1 MKIVLT
7 GGGTGGHFY
16 PIIAVAQEINK
27 IAKDNRLLR
36 PELYFM
42 SIDPYNEGLLFE
54 NNLTYVGVTSG
65 KIRRNGG
72 MQNTILNFIDLWKI
86 FFGSL
91 SALWRMFLI
100 YPDVVFGKGGFASF
114 PALLAARILRIP
126 VVIHE
131 SDNKPG
137 KVNAWAGKFAR
148 RIAISYPDA
157 IKYFPREKTAYT
169 GNPVR
174 KEVQDILTVGG
185 REQLGLDPNIPV
197 ILVLGGSQ
205 GARFINNAII
215 DVISRLVEKYQVIH
229 QVGRLN
235 FEVMKETKEVVLLG
249 NKFKDRY
256 KIVDYMKS
264 LDLKAAAGSADLII
278 SRAGSAIFEIALW
291 GKPSIIIP
299 IPEDVSHDQ
308 RENAYSYARSGACSV
323 IEEKN
328 LTQGV
333 LMAEV
338 QRILTTPEIKD
349 GMIKA
354 AAAFARVDSASLIAN
369 EIIAIALEHES

>member
-27 IAKDNRLLR
+27 IAKDNRLLK
-36 PELYFM
+36 PELFFM

-54 NNLTYVGVTSG
+54 NNLTYISVTSG

-72 MQNTILNFIDLWKI
+72 TQNTILNFIDLWKI

-91 SALWRMFLI
+91 SALWKLFII
-100 YPDVVFGKGGFASF
+100 YPDVVFGKGGFSSF
-114 PALLAARILRIP
+114 PALFAARILRIP

-131 SDNKPG
+131 SDSRPG

-148 RIAISYPDA
+148 RIAISYPEA
-157 IKYFPREKTAYT
+157 IRFFPKDRTAYT

-174 KEVQDILTVGG
+174 KEVQSVLEVGG

-215 DVISRLVEKYQVIH
+215 DVISRLVEKYQIIH
-229 QVGRLN
+229 QVGKN
-235 FEVMKETKEVVLLG
+235 NYEVMKETKEVVLLG

-333 LMAEV
+333 LMAEI
-338 QRILTTPEIKD
+338 QRILGTPEIKD
-349 GMIKA
+349 SMVKA
-354 AAAFARVDSASLIAN
+354 ANAFARIDSAALIAN

>member
-1 MKIVLT
+1 MKILLT

-27 IAKDNRLLR
+27 IAKDNRLLK

-42 SIDPYNEGLLFE
+42 SIDAYNEGLLFE
-54 NNLTYVGVTSG
+54 NNITFEKVSSG
-65 KIRRNGG
+65 KVRRNGG
-72 MQNTILNFIDLWKI
+72 IVNSLLNFLDLWKI

-91 SALWRMFLI
+91 RAVWRMFVI
-100 YPDVVFGKGGFASF
+100 YPDVVFGKGGFSSF
-114 PALLAARILRIP
+114 PALLAARLLMIP

-148 RIAISYPDA
+148 RIAISYPEA
-157 IKYFPREKTAYT
+157 VRYFNKDKTAYT

-174 KEVQDILTVGG
+174 KEVQDILSVGG
-185 REQLGLDPNIPV
+185 HEHLGLDPNIPV

-215 DVISRLVEKYQVIH
+215 DSISKLVDKYQIVH
-229 QVGRLN
+229 QVGKLN
-235 FEVMKETKEVVLLG
+235 FEIMKQTREVVLLG
-249 NKFKDRY
+249 NQNKNRY
-256 KIVDYMKS
+256 KLVDYLKA
-264 LDLKAAAGSADLII
+264 LDLKAAAGAADLVI
-278 SRAGSAIFEIALW
+278 SRAGSTIFEIALW

-299 IPEDVSHDQ
+299 IPEEVSHDQ

-333 LMAEV
+333 LLAEI
-338 QRILTTPEIKD
+338 QKILTTDDVKQKMSQSAKNFSRKD
-349 GMIKA
+349 A
-354 AAAFARVDSASLIAN
+354 AALIAN

>member
-16 PIIAVAQEINK
+16 PIIAVAQEINR
-27 IAKDNRLLR
+27 IAKENRLLK
-36 PELYFM
+36 PELHFM
-42 SIDPYNEGLLFE
+42 SIDPYNEALLFE
-54 NNLTYVGVTSG
+54 NNITFEKITSG

-72 MQNTILNFIDLWKI
+72 LNSNILNFIDLWKI

-91 SALWRMFLI
+91 MAIWRMFII
-100 YPDVVFGKGGFASF
+100 YPDVVFGKGGFSSF
-114 PALLAARILRIP
+114 PAILAARLLFIP

-157 IKYFPREKTAYT
+157 IKYFNRDKTAYT

-174 KEVQDILTVGG
+174 KEVQEVLTNGG
-185 REQLGLDPNIPV
+185 REQLGLDPNYPL

-215 DVISRLVEKYQVIH
+215 DCIQLLVEKYQIIH
-229 QVGRLN
+229 QVGKLN
-235 FEVMKETKEVVLLG
+235 YEVMKQTKEVVLLG
-249 NKFKDRY
+249 NKYKDRY
-256 KIVDYMKS
+256 RIVDYLKV
-264 LDLKAAAGSADLII
+264 LDLKAAAGAADLIV
-278 SRAGSAIFEIALW
+278 SRAGSTIFEIALW
-291 GKPSIIIP
+291 GKPSILIP

-308 RENAYSYARSGACSV
+308 RENAYSFARAGACSV

-328 LTQGV
+328 LTRGV
-333 LMAEV
+333 LMAEI
-338 QRILTTPEIKD
+338 QKILTDESLKEK
-349 GMIKA
+349 MSQSA
-354 AAAFARVDSASLIAN
+354 RNFARKDSATLIAN